1 MIRSSNNSIRCSS
14 KLEEVSK
21 ILHAVVHAAQAAGM
35 TEKNA
40 WKLETSLDEACTN
53 IVCYGYKGN
62 EKGTISVHWETEEDR
77 FIVTIEDQ
85 GVPFDQTKP
94 THPDFDC
101 DICQREIGGL
111 GRFIMSQF
119 LDEMTYERL
128 KGKNRLILI
137 KTLHGEEEEE
147 EEKVSSAANKK
158 S

>member
-1 MIRSSNNSIRCSS
+1 MIRSSNKSIQCAST
-14 KLEEVSK
+14 LEEVGK
-21 ILHAVVHAAQAAGM
+21 ILQTVIRAARAAGM
-35 TEKNA
+35 AEKNI

-53 IVCYGYKGN
+53 IVCYGYKGSGN
-62 EKGTISVHWETEEDR
+62 GAISVRWEVDEDR

-85 GVPFDQTKP
+85 GVPFDQTEP

-101 DICQREIGGL
+101 DICKRKIGGL

-119 LDEMTYERL
+119 LDDMIYQRM

-137 KTLHGEEEEE
+137 KNLHCEEEIEA
-147 EEKVSSAANKK
+147 EKVSGAAKIK